1 MSERR
6 LIFLAENSKS
16 QCSKRGGKGMFK
28 AFCKTSLFS
37 CLKLHSL
44 KPLLGLYSEDW
55 RQTVG
60 FSAVPL
66 IAKQKTLY
74 WENMYFCKQV
84 TQQSPLSYSSAVL
97 QCGNGII
104 LQNFWCL
111 IRDSCMKDPFPQEEN
126 QLSLFSL
133 PDSLPVNSANFC
145 PTQILLRLARMFK
158 CYWEGVRDAARTCK
172 HIK

>member
-6 LIFLAENSKS
+6 LIFLAESLKS
-16 QCSKRGGKGMFK
+16 QCSKERGKGMFK

-37 CLKLHSL
+37 CLKLHFL
-44 KPLLGLYSEDW
+44 KPLLGFYSEDW

-60 FSAVPL
+60 FSWVPL

-74 WENMYFCKQV
+74 WENMYFCKQL
-84 TQQSPLSYSSAVL
+84 TQQSLLSYSSAVL

-111 IRDSCMKDPFPQEEN
+111 IRERFMKEP
-126 QLSLFSL
+126 L
-133 PDSLPVNSANFC
+133 PPGGALAKSIFTPWLPIC
-145 PTQILLRLARMFK
+145 ELCLLLPHSNLAEISQNVQMLLGRN
-158 CYWEGVRDAARTCK
+158 
-172 HIK
+172 

>member
-1 MSERR
+1 MYLIRLFALRAWPWIKNWEFWPNEWKEVDFSGWKLKKSVFQRR
-6 LIFLAENSKS
+6 
-16 QCSKRGGKGMFK
+16 GKGMFK

-60 FSAVPL
+60 FRGVPL
-66 IAKQKTLY
+66 IAKQKTFY
-74 WENMYFCKQV
+74 WENMYFCKQL

-111 IRDSCMKDPFPQEEN
+111 IRDSCMKDPFPQEE
-126 QLSLFSL
+126 
-133 PDSLPVNSANFC
+133 
-145 PTQILLRLARMFK
+145 
-158 CYWEGVRDAARTCK
+158 
-172 HIK
+172 H